1 MTLINKDTR
10 IAHFSTDC
18 EDGWVPLIPDLKN
31 YESFEDY
38 IAEYDDLGSIDY
50 GDGPLMDALLEPG
63 GATWDDTAEDFDLD
77 LYTLPDGHQLFTAQT
92 KVYAFVE
99 GKNPSSAPLAKAI
112 AAPSVGGGE
121 TTVMRRLSEVA
132 SRCGVYVP
140 DGATVIDVLNII
152 SIITNSP
159 IWALNAILP
168 RTGADTPAG
177 KVSLGLAPSQNELSW
192 IAYNHRSAYVNV
204 FALLNQELRASHG
217 VNYAILPDDDHTDV
231 HTTDSAFFGVADRS
245 IMKTHYYKPADG
257 SRKGR
262 VMELRD
268 LDSDYSPNLH
278 GGQPKARTPELL
290 RLDKYLATL
299 KNTPRGT
306 PVPVAI
312 YSTNKGDTVTI
323 NGTRIPAFKVTV
335 EDLYERCELY
345 GRTDF
350 KVMREQMRAYG
361 VNRSRPPMFGDYIL
375 TGTPSG
381 NAVLAHIQKQR

>member
-1 MTLINKDTR
+1 MTLINKDTQ
-10 IAHFSTDC
+10 IARFSADG
-18 EDGWVPLIPDLKN
+18 EIGWVPLVPCLKN
-31 YESFEDY
+31 YESFEEY
-38 IAEYDDLGSIDY
+38 VTEYDTGSIEY
-50 GDGPLMDALLEPG
+50 GDGPLTDALMEPG
-63 GATWDDTAEDFDLD
+63 GATWDDAAEDFDLD
-77 LYTLPDGHQLFTAQT
+77 LYTLPDDHQLFTAQT

-99 GKNPSSAPLAKAI
+99 GKNSSSAPLAKAI

-121 TTVMRRLSEVA
+121 PLVMRRLSEVA

-140 DGATVIDVLNII
+140 DGATAIDVLNII

-168 RTGADTPAG
+168 RTGAETPAG
-177 KVSLGLAPSQNELSW
+177 KVSLGLAPDQNELSW
-192 IAYNHRSAYVNV
+192 IAYSHRSAYVNV
-204 FALLNQELRASHG
+204 FTLLNQELRASHG
-217 VNYAILPDDDHTDV
+217 VNYAILPDDEHADV

-257 SRKGR
+257 SRRGR

-278 GGQPKARTPELL
+278 GGQPEARTPELL

-299 KNTPRGT
+299 GNAPRGT
-306 PVPVAI
+306 NVFVAI

-323 NGTRIPAFKVTV
+323 NGTRIPAFKITV

-350 KVMREQMRAYG
+350 QVMREQARAYG
-361 VNRSRPPMFGDYIL
+361 VNRNRPPMFGDYIL
-375 TGTPSG
+375 TATPSG
-381 NAVLAHIQKQR
+381 NAVLAYIQKQR

>member
-1 MTLINKDTR
+1 MALINKDTR
-10 IAHFSTDC
+10 IARFSTDG
-18 EDGWVPLIPDLKN
+18 EIGWVPLIPRLGS
-31 YESFEDY
+31 YESFEEY
-38 IAEYDDLGSIDY
+38 IAEYDPGSIDY
-50 GDGPLMDALLEPG
+50 GNGPLMDALLEPG
-63 GATWDDTAEDFDLD
+63 GSVWDDAAEDLDLD
-77 LYTLPDGHQLFTAQT
+77 LYSLPDGHQLFTAQT
-92 KVYAFVE
+92 KVYAFIE
-99 GKNPSSAPLAKAI
+99 GRTPASAPLAKAI

-121 TTVMRRLSEVA
+121 AAVMRRLSDIA

-168 RTGADTPAG
+168 RTGADAPAG
-177 KVSLGLAPSQNELSW
+177 NVSLGLAPGQNELSW

-204 FALLNQELRASHG
+204 FTLLNQELRASHG

-245 IMKTHYYKPADG
+245 TVKTHRYHSSDVG
-257 SRKGR
+257 RGGR

-278 GGQPKARTPELL
+278 GGQPEARTPEVL

-299 KNTPRGT
+299 GNAPRGT
-306 PVPVAI
+306 NVFVAI

-345 GRTDF
+345 DRTDF
-350 KVMREQMRAYG
+350 KVMRKQMRAYG
-361 VNRSRPPMFGDYIL
+361 VNRGRPPMFGDYIL
-375 TGTPSG
+375 NGVPSG
-381 NAVLAHIQKQR
+381 NAVLAYIQKQR

>member
-1 MTLINKDTR
+1 MAIINKDTQ
-10 IAHFSTDC
+10 IARFSTDG
-18 EDGWVPLIPDLKN
+18 EDGWVPLIPDLQS
-31 YESFEDY
+31 YVSFEEY
-38 IAEYDDLGSIDY
+38 IDEHDPGSINY

-63 GATWDDTAEDFDLD
+63 GATWDDAAEDLSLD
-77 LYTLPDGHQLFTAQT
+77 LYTLPDGHQLLTAQT
-92 KVYAFVE
+92 KVYAFME

-121 TTVMRRLSEVA
+121 ATVMRRLSDIA

-168 RTGADTPAG
+168 RTGAETPAG
-177 KVSLGLAPSQNELSW
+177 KVSLGLSPGQNELSW

-204 FALLNQELRASHG
+204 FTLLNQELRASHG

-245 IMKTHYYKPADG
+245 IMKTHYYKPSDG

-290 RLDKYLATL
+290 RLGKYLATL
-299 KNTPRGT
+299 ANAPRGT
-306 PVPVAI
+306 QIPVAI

-323 NGTRIPAFKVTV
+323 NGTRTPAFKVPV

-361 VNRSRPPMFGDYIL
+361 VNRSRPPRFGNYIL

-381 NAVLAHIQKQR
+381 NAVLAYIQKQR

>member
-1 MTLINKDTR
+1 MALINKDTR
-10 IAHFSTDC
+10 IARFSTDG
-18 EDGWVPLIPDLKN
+18 EIGWVPLIPRLGS
-31 YESFEDY
+31 YESFDEY
-38 IAEYDDLGSIDY
+38 VVEYDPGNIDY
-50 GDGPLMDALLEPG
+50 GNGPLMDALLEPG
-63 GATWDDTAEDFDLD
+63 GSVWDDAAEDFDLG
-77 LYTLPDGHQLFTAQT
+77 LYALPDGHQLFTAQT

-99 GKNPSSAPLAKAI
+99 GRTPASAPLAKAI

-121 TTVMRRLSEVA
+121 AAVMKRLSEVA

-140 DGATVIDVLNII
+140 DGVTVIDVLNII

-168 RTGADTPAG
+168 RTGADYPAG
-177 KVSLGLAPSQNELSW
+177 NVSLGLAPGQNELSW

-204 FALLNQELRASHG
+204 FTLLDQELRASHG
-217 VNYAILPDDDHTDV
+217 VTYAILPDDDHTDV

-245 IMKTHYYKPADG
+245 IVKTHRYHSSDVG
-257 SRKGR
+257 RGGR

-278 GGQPKARTPELL
+278 GGQPEARTPELL

-299 KNTPRGT
+299 GNAPRGT
-306 PVPVAI
+306 NVFVAI

-350 KVMREQMRAYG
+350 QIMRKQMRAYG
-361 VNRSRPPMFGDYIL
+361 VNRGRPPQFGDYIL
-375 TGTPSG
+375 NGVPSG
-381 NAVLAHIQKQR
+381 NAVLAYIQKQR

>member
-1 MTLINKDTR
+1 MALINKDTR
-10 IAHFSTDC
+10 IARFSTDC
-18 EDGWVPLIPDLKN
+18 ETGWVPLVPNLES
-31 YESFEDY
+31 YESFEKY
-38 IAEYDDLGSIDY
+38 VAEYDTGDINY
-50 GDGPLMDALLEPG
+50 GDGTLMDALLEPG
-63 GATWDDTAEDFDLD
+63 GSVWDGAAEDLD
-77 LYTLPDGHQLFTAQT
+77 LGLYSLPDGHQLFTAQT

-99 GKNPSSAPLAKAI
+99 GRTPASAPLAKAI

-121 TTVMRRLSEVA
+121 SLVMRRLSDAA

-152 SIITNSP
+152 SVITNSP

-177 KVSLGLAPSQNELSW
+177 KVSLGLAPDQNELSW

-204 FALLNQELRASHG
+204 FTLLDQELRASHG

-231 HTTDSAFFGVADRS
+231 HTTDAAFFGVADRS
-245 IMKTHYYKPADG
+245 IMKTHRYKPADAG
-257 SRKGR
+257 RKGR

-290 RLDKYLATL
+290 RLGKYLATL
-299 KNTPRGT
+299 VNAPQGT
-306 PVPVAI
+306 QIPVAI

-323 NGTRIPAFKVTV
+323 NGNRIPAFKVTV

-361 VNRSRPPMFGDYIL
+361 VNRSRPPRFGNYIL

-381 NAVLAHIQKQR
+381 NAVLAYIQK

>member
-1 MTLINKDTR
+1 MALINKDTR
-10 IAHFSTDC
+10 IARFSADG
-18 EDGWVPLIPDLKN
+18 EIGWVPLVPNLES
-31 YESFEDY
+31 YESFDEY
-38 IAEYDDLGSIDY
+38 VVEYDPGDIAN

-63 GATWDDTAEDFDLD
+63 GSVWDDAAEDLGLG
-77 LYTLPDGHQLFTAQT
+77 LYALPDGHQLFTAQT

-99 GKNPSSAPLAKAI
+99 GRTPASAPLAKAI
-112 AAPSVGGGE
+112 VAPSVGGGE
-121 TTVMRRLSEVA
+121 AAVMKRLSEVA

-140 DGATVIDVLNII
+140 DGVTVIDVLNII

-168 RTGADTPAG
+168 RTGADAPAG
-177 KVSLGLAPSQNELSW
+177 NVSLGLAPGQNELSW

-204 FALLNQELRASHG
+204 FTLLDQELRASHG
-217 VNYAILPDDDHTDV
+217 VTYAILPDDDHTDV

-245 IMKTHYYKPADG
+245 IVKTHRYHSSDVG
-257 SRKGR
+257 RGGR

-278 GGQPKARTPELL
+278 GGQPEARTPELL

-299 KNTPRGT
+299 GNAPRGT
-306 PVPVAI
+306 NVFVAI

-350 KVMREQMRAYG
+350 QIMRKQMRAYG
-361 VNRSRPPMFGDYIL
+361 VNRGRPPQFGDYIL
-375 TGTPSG
+375 NGVPSG
-381 NAVLAHIQKQR
+381 NAVLAYIQKQR

>member
-1 MTLINKDTR
+1 MALINKDTR
-10 IAHFSTDC
+10 IARFSTDC
-18 EDGWVPLIPDLKN
+18 ETGWVPLVPNLES
-31 YESFEDY
+31 YESFDEY
-38 IAEYDDLGSIDY
+38 IAEYDPGDIVN

-63 GATWDDTAEDFDLD
+63 GSVWDDAAEDLD
-77 LYTLPDGHQLFTAQT
+77 LGLYSLTDGHQLFTAQT

-99 GKNPSSAPLAKAI
+99 GRTPASAPLTKAI

-121 TTVMRRLSEVA
+121 SLVMRRLSDVA

-152 SIITNSP
+152 SVITNSP

-168 RTGADTPAG
+168 RTGADTPTG
-177 KVSLGLAPSQNELSW
+177 KVSLGLAPDQNELSW

-204 FALLNQELRASHG
+204 FTLLDQELRASHG

-245 IMKTHYYKPADG
+245 IMKTYRYKPADA
-257 SRKGR
+257 GR
-262 VMELRD
+262 RGWVMELRD
-268 LDSDYSPNLH
+268 LDGDYSPNLH
-278 GGQPKARTPELL
+278 GGQPKARAPELL
-290 RLDKYLATL
+290 RLGKYLATL
-299 KNTPRGT
+299 VNAPRGT
-306 PVPVAI
+306 QIPVAI

-345 GRTDF
+345 WRTDF

-361 VNRSRPPMFGDYIL
+361 VNRSRPPRFGDYIL

-381 NAVLAHIQKQR
+381 NAVLAYIQK

>member
-1 MTLINKDTR
+1 MALINKDTR
-10 IAHFSTDC
+10 IARFSADG
-18 EDGWVPLIPDLKN
+18 EIGWVPLVPNLGS
-31 YESFEDY
+31 YESFEEY
-38 IAEYDDLGSIDY
+38 VVEYDPGDINC
-50 GDGPLMDALLEPG
+50 GDGPLEDALLEPG
-63 GATWDDTAEDFDLD
+63 GSVWDDATEDFNLD
-77 LYTLPDGHQLFTAQT
+77 LYALPDNHQPFTAQT

-99 GKNPSSAPLAKAI
+99 GRNPASAPLEKAI
-112 AAPSVGGGE
+112 TAPSVGGGE
-121 TTVMRRLSEVA
+121 AAVMRRLSDIA

-140 DGATVIDVLNII
+140 DDATVIDVLNII

-177 KVSLGLAPSQNELSW
+177 NISLGLAPNQNELSW

-204 FALLNQELRASHG
+204 FTLLNQELRASHG

-245 IMKTHYYKPADG
+245 IVKTHRYHSSDVG
-257 SRKGR
+257 RGGR

-278 GGQPKARTPELL
+278 GGQPEARTPELL

-299 KNTPRGT
+299 GNAPRGT
-306 PVPVAI
+306 NVFVAI

-350 KVMREQMRAYG
+350 QVLREQMRAYG
-361 VNRSRPPMFGDYIL
+361 VNRNRPPRFGDYIL
-375 TGTPSG
+375 NGTPSG
-381 NAVLAHIQKQR
+381 NAVLAYIQK

>member
-1 MTLINKDTR
+1 MALINKDTR
-10 IAHFSTDC
+10 IARFSN
-18 EDGWVPLIPDLKN
+18 DGEIGWIPLVPNLES
-31 YESFEDY
+31 YESFDEY
-38 IAEYDDLGSIDY
+38 VVEYDPGDIAN

-63 GATWDDTAEDFDLD
+63 GSVWDDAAEDLD
-77 LYTLPDGHQLFTAQT
+77 LGLYALPDGHQLFTAQT

-99 GKNPSSAPLAKAI
+99 GRTLTSAPLAKAI

-121 TTVMRRLSEVA
+121 PIVMRRLSDIA

-152 SIITNSP
+152 SIITDSP

-177 KVSLGLAPSQNELSW
+177 KISLGLAPDQNELSW

-204 FALLNQELRASHG
+204 FTLLNQELRASHG
-217 VNYAILPDDDHTDV
+217 VTYAILPDDDHTDV
-231 HTTDSAFFGVADRS
+231 HTTDAAFFGVTDRS
-245 IMKTHYYKPADG
+245 IMKTYRYKTADG
-257 SRKGR
+257 SRRGR

-278 GGQPKARTPELL
+278 GGQPEARTPELL
-290 RLDKYLATL
+290 RLGKYLTTL
-299 KNTPRGT
+299 GNAPRGT
-306 PVPVAI
+306 SIPVAI
-312 YSTNKGDTVTI
+312 YSTNKGDTVTV

-350 KVMREQMRAYG
+350 QVMREQARAYG
-361 VNRSRPPMFGDYIL
+361 VNRNRPPMFGDYIL
-375 TGTPSG
+375 TATPSG
-381 NAVLAHIQKQR
+381 NAVLAYIQKQR

>member
-1 MTLINKDTR
+1 MALINKDTQ
-10 IAHFSTDC
+10 IAHFSADG
-18 EDGWVPLIPDLKN
+18 EDGWVPLIPDLQS
-31 YESFEDY
+31 YVSFEKY
-38 IAEYDDLGSIDY
+38 IDEYDPGSIEY

-63 GATWDDTAEDFDLD
+63 GVTWDDAAEDFDLD
-77 LYTLPDGHQLFTAQT
+77 LYTLPDDHQLFTAQT
-92 KVYAFVE
+92 KVYAFME

-121 TTVMRRLSEVA
+121 ATVMRRLSEVV

-140 DGATVIDVLNII
+140 DGATAIDVLNII

-177 KVSLGLAPSQNELSW
+177 KVSLGLAPGQNELSW
-192 IAYNHRSAYVNV
+192 IAYSHRSAYVNV

-231 HTTDSAFFGVADRS
+231 HTIDSAFFGVADRS

-350 KVMREQMRAYG
+350 QVMREQMRAYG

-381 NAVLAHIQKQR
+381 NAVLAYIQKQR

>member
-1 MTLINKDTR
+1 MAIINKDTQ
-10 IAHFSTDC
+10 IARFSTDG
-18 EDGWVPLIPDLKN
+18 EIGWVPLIPRLGS
-31 YESFEDY
+31 YESFDEY
-38 IAEYDDLGSIDY
+38 VVEYDPGNIDY
-50 GDGPLMDALLEPG
+50 GNGPLMDALLEPG
-63 GATWDDTAEDFDLD
+63 GSVWADAAEDLDLG

-99 GKNPSSAPLAKAI
+99 GRTPASAPLAKAI

-121 TTVMRRLSEVA
+121 AAVMKRLSEVA

-140 DGATVIDVLNII
+140 DGVTVIDVLNII

-168 RTGADTPAG
+168 RTGADAPAG
-177 KVSLGLAPSQNELSW
+177 NVSLGLAPGQNELSW

-204 FALLNQELRASHG
+204 FTLLDQELRASHG
-217 VNYAILPDDDHTDV
+217 VTYAILPDDDHTDV

-245 IMKTHYYKPADG
+245 IVKTHRYHSSDVG
-257 SRKGR
+257 RGGR
-262 VMELRD
+262 VMELCD

-278 GGQPKARTPELL
+278 GGQPEARTPELL

-299 KNTPRGT
+299 GNAPRGT
-306 PVPVAI
+306 NVFVAI

-350 KVMREQMRAYG
+350 QIMRKQMRAYG
-361 VNRSRPPMFGDYIL
+361 VNRGRPPQFGDYIL
-375 TGTPSG
+375 NGVPSG
-381 NAVLAHIQKQR
+381 NAVLAYIQKQR

>member
-1 MTLINKDTR
+1 MALINKDTR
-10 IAHFSTDC
+10 IARFSADG
-18 EDGWVPLIPDLKN
+18 EIGWVPLVPNLES
-31 YESFEDY
+31 YESFDEY
-38 IAEYDDLGSIDY
+38 VVEYDPGDIAN

-63 GATWDDTAEDFDLD
+63 GSVWDDAAEDLGLG
-77 LYTLPDGHQLFTAQT
+77 LYALPDGHQLFTAQT

-99 GKNPSSAPLAKAI
+99 GRTPASAPLAKAI
-112 AAPSVGGGE
+112 AAPNVGGGE
-121 TTVMRRLSEVA
+121 PLVMRRLSDIA

-168 RTGADTPAG
+168 RTGADAPAG
-177 KVSLGLAPSQNELSW
+177 NVSLGLAPSQNELSW
-192 IAYNHRSAYVNV
+192 IAYSHRSAYVNV
-204 FALLNQELRASHG
+204 FTLLNQELRASHG

-245 IMKTHYYKPADG
+245 VVKTHRYHSSDVG
-257 SRKGR
+257 RGGR

-278 GGQPKARTPELL
+278 GGQPEARTPELL

-299 KNTPRGT
+299 GNAPRGT
-306 PVPVAI
+306 NVFVAI

-350 KVMREQMRAYG
+350 KVMRKQMHAYG
-361 VNRSRPPMFGDYIL
+361 VNRGRPPMFGDYIL
-375 TGTPSG
+375 NGVPSG
-381 NAVLAHIQKQR
+381 NAVLAYIQKQR

>member
-1 MTLINKDTR
+1 MALINKDTR
-10 IAHFSTDC
+10 IARFSADG
-18 EDGWVPLIPDLKN
+18 EIGWVPLVPNLES
-31 YESFEDY
+31 YESFDEY
-38 IAEYDDLGSIDY
+38 VVEYDPGNIDY
-50 GDGPLMDALLEPG
+50 GNGPLMDALLEPG
-63 GATWDDTAEDFDLD
+63 GSVWDDAAEDLDLD
-77 LYTLPDGHQLFTAQT
+77 LYALPDGHQLFTAQT

-99 GKNPSSAPLAKAI
+99 GRTPTSAPLAKAI
-112 AAPSVGGGE
+112 IAPSVGGGE
-121 TTVMRRLSEVA
+121 PIVMRRLSDIA

-177 KVSLGLAPSQNELSW
+177 NVSLGLAPGQNELSW

-204 FALLNQELRASHG
+204 FTLLDQELRASHG
-217 VNYAILPDDDHTDV
+217 VTYAILPDDDHTDV

-245 IMKTHYYKPADG
+245 IVKTHRYHSSDVG
-257 SRKGR
+257 RGGR

-278 GGQPKARTPELL
+278 GGQPEARTPELL

-299 KNTPRGT
+299 GNAPRGT
-306 PVPVAI
+306 NVFVAI

-335 EDLYERCELY
+335 ENLYERCELY

-350 KVMREQMRAYG
+350 QIMRKQMRAYG
-361 VNRSRPPMFGDYIL
+361 VNRGRPPQFGDYIL
-375 TGTPSG
+375 NGVPSG
-381 NAVLAHIQKQR
+381 NAVLAYIQKQR